1 MDERNLLV
9 RILGIALLLFFIG
22 QDVSAQHQLEY
33 GTVDFETSCSESA
46 DKTFH
51 SGLALMHHM
60 MYEQAR
66 DKFKNAADTDPECAI
81 VQWGIA
87 MSYIHP
93 LWGQRPS
100 DADFEAGTEA
110 LTKAKEKNVA
120 TDREMA
126 FIIAVE
132 PFFEDWKAT
141 SYRDQLATFEEGYR
155 ELHEQYPDDE
165 DAAAFYALGH
175 LATAPPDDETL
186 SHQQTAGA
194 LLEELHKQHP
204 EHPGLFH
211 YIIHAY
217 DNPKLAERAVDVAR
231 AYDDVAP
238 DVPHALHM
246 PSHIFVRQGIW
257 QDVINWNKRSAETA
271 LRQSSEDEVS
281 MHYVHALDYLTYAHL
296 QRGEDE
302 KAKKV
307 AQKTIEVKNLQDH
320 LGSAYAVAASQA
332 RYNLERE
339 EWDKAAQIEL
349 QSPHTF
355 SLEKYP
361 ATQSMIYFARG
372 IGAARSGNLD
382 GARQAVDSLNNL
394 HQKLKEKEEN
404 YWAVLTDAQQ
414 QAVESWIA
422 YEEGDQEGGLE
433 LMKKAADTED
443 SVDKHP
449 ITPGHI
455 LPARELLGDML
466 LKVNRP
472 EEALTAYEESL
483 AMSANRFRSLYGA
496 GRAAEMA
503 GNMDKAKEHYKSLVA
518 ITSPDEVER
527 SMFKEVRNF
536 LAVNK

>member
-1 MDERNLLV
+1 MKKK
-9 RILGIALLLFFIG
+9 ILICLYALGLMIVVPI
-22 QDVSAQHQLEY
+22 QEMNAQSQQY
-33 GTVDFETSCSESA
+33 GKVDFNVSCNEQVQA
-46 DKTFH
+46 DFNH
-51 SGLALMHHM
+51 ALALMHHM

-66 DKFKNAADTDPECAI
+66 NRFNKVAEQDTGCTMA
-81 VQWGIA
+81 QWGIA

-100 DADFEAGTEA
+100 DADFEAGSKA
-110 LTKAKEKNVA
+110 LAKAKEMANLN
-120 TDREMA
+120 DREMA
-126 FIIAVE
+126 YINAVD
-132 PFFEDWKAT
+132 PFFENWEAT
-141 SYRDQLATFEEGYR
+141 SYRDQLVTFEEGYR
-155 ELHEQYPDDE
+155 TLHEQYPDDE

-175 LATAPPDDETL
+175 LATAPPDDESL
-186 SHQQTAGA
+186 SHQEKAGA
-194 LLEELHKQHP
+194 MLEELHKQHP

-231 AYDDVAP
+231 AYDKVAP

-257 QDVINWNKRSAETA
+257 SDVIDWNKRSAEAA
-271 LRQSSEDEVS
+271 LRQSSEDEIS

-320 LGSAYAVAASQA
+320 LGSAYAVAASKA

-339 EWDKAAQIEL
+339 EWNKAAQIDL
-349 QSPHTF
+349 HSPNNY

-361 ATQSMIYFARG
+361 ATQSMIHFARG
-372 IGAARSGNLD
+372 IGAARSGDLD

-394 HQKLKEKEEN
+394 YQKLKEKEKS
-404 YWAVLTDAQQ
+404 YWAVLTDAQRKV
-414 QAVESWIA
+414 VESWIIF
-422 YEEGDQEGGLE
+422 EQGDQEEALT

-466 LKVNRP
+466 LKMDRP

-483 AMSANRFRSLYGA
+483 AISANRFRSLYGA
-496 GRAAEMA
+496 GRAAELA
-503 GNMDKAKEHYKSLVA
+503 RNMDKAKEYYKALVA
-518 ITSPDEVER
+518 TASPEEVER
-527 SMFKEVRNF
+527 PMFKEVRNF
-536 LAVNK
+536 LAAN

>member
-1 MDERNLLV
+1 MITKKMLFY
-9 RILGIALLLFFIG
+9 ICILFFT
-22 QDVSAQHQLEY
+22 SALTTESNAQHSHEY
-33 GTVDFETSCSESA
+33 GTVDFAISCNASATET
-46 DKTFH
+46 FN

-66 DKFKNAADTDPECAI
+66 DEFMQAAEADSECGLA
-81 VQWGIA
+81 QWGVA

-100 DADFEAGTEA
+100 DTDFEAVSEA
-110 LTKAKEKNVA
+110 LAKAKEMDGIA
-120 TDREMA
+120 DREMA
-126 FIIAVE
+126 FINAVE
-132 PFFEDWKAT
+132 PFFEDWEAT
-141 SYRDQLATFEEGYR
+141 SYRNQLIAFEEGYR
-155 ELHEQYPDDE
+155 ELHERYPNDV

-175 LATAPPDDETL
+175 LATALPDDETL
-186 SHQQTAGA
+186 SHQKKAGA
-194 LLEELHKQHP
+194 MLEELHEQYP

-257 QDVINWNKRSAETA
+257 SDVIDWNKRSAEAA

-307 AQKTIEVKNLQDH
+307 AQKTIEVKNLQGH

-339 EWDKAAQIEL
+339 EWDKAAQIDL
-349 QSPHTF
+349 QSLHTF
-355 SLEKYP
+355 SLETYP
-361 ATQSMIYFARG
+361 ATKSMIYFAQG

-382 GARQAVDSLNNL
+382 GARQAVDSLGNL

-414 QAVESWIA
+414 QAVESWMTF
-422 YEEGDQEGGLE
+422 EEGDQEGAFE

-449 ITPGHI
+449 ITPGHV

-466 LKVNRP
+466 LKMDRP
-472 EEALTAYEESL
+472 DEALAAYEESL
-483 AMSANRFRSLYGA
+483 SISANRFRSLYGA
-496 GRAAEMA
+496 GRAAELA
-503 GNMDKAKEHYKSLVA
+503 GNMDKAKEHYNMLVDIA
-518 ITSPDEVER
+518 SADEVER
-527 SMFKEVRNF
+527 PMFKEVQNF

>member
-1 MDERNLLV
+1 MKKKILV
-9 RILGIALLLFFIG
+9 YLYTLGFMMVVATQEL
-22 QDVSAQHQLEY
+22 SAQSQQY
-33 GTVDFETSCSESA
+33 GKVNFNVSCNEKVQADFDHA
-46 DKTFH
+46 
-51 SGLALMHHM
+51 LALMHHM

-66 DKFKNAADTDPECAI
+66 DRFNKIAEQDTGCAMA
-81 VQWGIA
+81 QWGIA

-100 DADFEAGTEA
+100 DADFEAGSEA
-110 LTKAKEKNVA
+110 LAKAKEMDNLNN
-120 TDREMA
+120 REKA
-126 FIIAVE
+126 YINAVE
-132 PFFEDWKAT
+132 PFFESWEAT

-175 LATAPPDDETL
+175 LATASPDDESL
-186 SHQQTAGA
+186 SHQQKAGA
-194 LLEELHKQHP
+194 MLEELHKQHP

-231 AYDDVAP
+231 AYDKVAP

-257 QDVINWNKRSAETA
+257 SDVIHWNERSAEAA
-271 LRQSSEDEVS
+271 LRQSSEEEVS

-307 AQKTIEVKNLQDH
+307 AQKVIEVESLQDH

-339 EWDKAAQIEL
+339 EWDKAAQIDL
-349 QSPHTF
+349 QSPKNF

-372 IGAARSGNLD
+372 IGSARSGDLD
-382 GARQAVDSLNNL
+382 GARKAQNELNKIYDTL
-394 HQKLKEKEEN
+394 REKEQN
-404 YWAVLTDAQQ
+404 YWAVLTDAQRK
-414 QAVESWIA
+414 AVESWIIF
-422 YEEGDQEGGLE
+422 EQGNQEKGLT
-433 LMKKAADTED
+433 LMKEAADTED

-455 LPARELLGDML
+455 LPARELLGDLL
-466 LKVNRP
+466 LKMDRP
-472 EEALTAYEESL
+472 EDALEAYEESL
-483 AMSANRFRSLYGA
+483 GISANRFRSLYGA
-496 GRAAEMA
+496 GRAAELA
-503 GNMDKAKEHYKSLVA
+503 GDMNKAKEHYKKLVA
-518 ITSPDEVER
+518 IASPEEVER
-527 SMFKEVRNF
+527 PMFKEVRNF
-536 LAVNK
+536 LATNLK

>member
-1 MDERNLLV
+1 MKKK
-9 RILGIALLLFFIG
+9 ILICLYALGLMIVVPI
-22 QDVSAQHQLEY
+22 QEMNAQSQQY
-33 GTVDFETSCSESA
+33 GKVDFNVSCNEQVQA
-46 DKTFH
+46 DFNH
-51 SGLALMHHM
+51 ALALMHHM

-66 DKFKNAADTDPECAI
+66 NRFNKVAEQDTGCTMA
-81 VQWGIA
+81 QWGIA

-100 DADFEAGTEA
+100 DADFEAGSKA
-110 LTKAKEKNVA
+110 LAKAKEMANLN
-120 TDREMA
+120 DREMA
-126 FIIAVE
+126 YINAVD
-132 PFFEDWKAT
+132 PFFENWEAT
-141 SYRDQLATFEEGYR
+141 SYRDQLVTFEEGYR
-155 ELHEQYPDDE
+155 TLHEQYPDDE

-175 LATAPPDDETL
+175 LATAPPDDESL
-186 SHQQTAGA
+186 SHQEKAGA
-194 LLEELHKQHP
+194 MLEELHKQHP

-231 AYDDVAP
+231 AYDKVAP

-257 QDVINWNKRSAETA
+257 SDVIDWNKRSAEAA
-271 LRQSSEDEVS
+271 LRQSSEDEIS

-339 EWDKAAQIEL
+339 EWNKAAQIDL
-349 QSPHTF
+349 HSPNNF

-361 ATQSMIYFARG
+361 ATQSMIHFARG
-372 IGAARSGNLD
+372 IGAARSGDLD

-394 HQKLKEKEEN
+394 YQKLKEKEKS
-404 YWAVLTDAQQ
+404 YWAVLTDAQRKV
-414 QAVESWIA
+414 VESWMIF
-422 YEEGDQEGGLE
+422 EQGDQEEALT

-466 LKVNRP
+466 LKMDRP

-483 AMSANRFRSLYGA
+483 AISANRFRSLYGA
-496 GRAAEMA
+496 GRAAELA
-503 GNMDKAKEHYKSLVA
+503 RNMDKAKEYYKALVA
-518 ITSPDEVER
+518 TASPEEVER
-527 SMFKEVRNF
+527 PMFKEVRNF
-536 LAVNK
+536 LAAN